1 MNKCRIRFEKIGR
14 AKYISHLDLMRTF
27 QHAFIRSGIRIKH
40 TEGFNP
46 HPYISIALPL
56 QLGCESVC
64 EQLDIQLDDD
74 MPPEKIPEKL
84 NPWLPEGLLAVSAS
98 EPVCKVG
105 QLRYV
110 RCRIEFI
117 YDDGRA
123 DERRAPLE
131 SFFAQDSIVISK
143 KTKKGMGQLDI
154 APHVN
159 DVSVSEQNANTLIFT
174 AVLSAVEPT
183 VNPSNIV
190 DALCQLRSELA
201 PDFARY
207 RRTEVYDE
215 KMQIFR

>member
-1 MNKCRIRFEKIGR
+1 MNKCRIKFEKTGR

-74 MPPEKIPEKL
+74 MPLEEIPERL
-84 NPWLPEGLLAVSAS
+84 NPWLPEGVMAVSAA

-105 QLRYV
+105 QLRFV
-110 RCRIEFI
+110 RCRIELI

-123 DERRAPLE
+123 DERAAAVE
-131 SFFAQDSIVISK
+131 SLFAQGSIVISK

-154 APHVN
+154 APHVR
-159 DVSVSEQNANTLIFT
+159 DVSVSVQDAGTLIFT

-190 DALCQLRSELA
+190 DALSQLRPELA